1 VRLFPRTARRRWAA
15 AAAAGALA
23 IGALTVPLAN
33 AEDLHDRQKNVQKQ
47 IKHADH
53 ALDESSSQFRQAT
66 ARLEAAQADLDAAR
80 GELQAARAK
89 LTAARVRD
97 HEMKVKLE
105 AAEARLAQAETDLV
119 NGRAEL
125 DDQRKVVVDTVNDI
139 YQGANTDLMAAAS
152 FLQAQT
158 TEELTRQAEMQDV
171 MVGKQ
176 TNAYDALHAAEV
188 LLEVREQQVQDAKDE
203 VAVQRRE
210 AAEHLVTMK
219 GLTADALAAAAR
231 VRDTVQERRGAR
243 QQALRARHHD
253 RLQLVQLRKQ
263 EKKIKEL
270 IAAQAAK
277 THGSGFTG
285 ATGGFLNRPVPG
297 YVTSPYGYRVHPIY
311 GYYSLHDGTDFHA
324 PCGTPLH
331 AAGTGK
337 VISAYYSSVWGNR
350 LFVGLGNVN
359 GKYVTVIYNHLSS
372 YNSHVG
378 QTVQRGQVIG
388 YAGTTGWSTACH
400 LHFTVM
406 VNGQTVDPMN
416 WM

>member
-1 VRLFPRTARRRWAA
+1 MRLFPRTARRRWAA

-33 AEDLHDRQKNVQKQ
+33 AEDLHDREKNVQKQ

-53 ALDESSSQFRQAT
+53 ALDESSRGFRQAT
-66 ARLEAAQADLDAAR
+66 ERLEAAQADLDAAR
-80 GELQAARAK
+80 AELQKARGK

-97 HEMKVKLE
+97 HEMKVKLD

-125 DDQRKVVVDTVNDI
+125 ANQRELVVDTVNDI

-188 LLEVREQQVQDAKDE
+188 LLEVREQQVQDAKDA

-210 AAEHLVTMK
+210 AAEHLVTMQA
-219 GLTADALAAAAR
+219 LTADARAASLR

-243 QQALRARHHD
+243 QQALQARHHD
-253 RLQLVQLRKQ
+253 RMQLVQLRKQ
-263 EKKIKEL
+263 ERKIKDL

-277 THGSGFTG
+277 ARGGFTG

-359 GKYVTVIYNHLSS
+359 GKYVTVIYNHLSG
-372 YNSHVG
+372 YNASVG

-406 VNGQTVDPMN
+406 VNGQTVDPMG